1 MPKTLMKP
9 GYNPKNKNTS
19 QTEKLE
25 VVSSSTLPNLRNF
38 RQTFV
43 SGSGF
48 FEYK

>member
-1 MPKTLMKP
+1 MTSMKP
-9 GYNPKNKNTS
+9 GCNPKYKNTS

-25 VVSSSTLPNLRNF
+25 VVSSSTLPSNLRNF
-38 RQTFV
+38 RQTFL